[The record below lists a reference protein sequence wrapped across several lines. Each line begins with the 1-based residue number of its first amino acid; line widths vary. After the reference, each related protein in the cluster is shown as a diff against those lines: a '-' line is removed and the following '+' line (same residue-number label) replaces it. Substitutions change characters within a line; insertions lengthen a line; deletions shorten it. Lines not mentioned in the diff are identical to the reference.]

1 MLYWKSTIWNFKY
14 KLFNCLG
21 DGITP
26 CKRYDPRDTNKTCPI
41 PIFFYQLSLLNSI
54 SNDVRLWGGGGGA
67 CRNVIYAMREKSAIL
82 PYIDTKDGFKIWK
95 VVGKWIL
102 IICLKFTV
110 QQLVSRV
117 TDKHTLRIYTN
128 VKVQTSLNK
137 H

>member
-1 MLYWKSTIWNFKY
+1 MKSLWLIIHIRVCNHFQTCIKLYKNIITTAQTDPKLIQILNPFFINF
-14 KLFNCLG
+14 LFWTLYLMMWGC
-21 DGITP
+21 
-26 CKRYDPRDTNKTCPI
+26 
-41 PIFFYQLSLLNSI
+41 
-54 SNDVRLWGGGGGA
+54 WGGGGGA
-67 CRNVIYAMREKSAIL
+67 CRNLIYAMREKSAIL

-117 TDKHTLRIYTN
+117 TDKHTPRIYTN
-128 VKVQTSLNK
+128 VKVQTRLNK